1 MSGHSKWTNI
11 QHRKSHQD
19 FIKSKKFSKIIKEI
33 YMAVRE
39 SGSNNN
45 SFRLKKAI
53 INAKSL
59 NIPKITIEKT
69 IQKALKNNKN
79 NYKNLNLEGQI
90 QGISL
95 IIECMTDNSIKT
107 TSNIK
112 FFFHKN
118 GGRLFH
124 NGTLTHLFNRIGI
137 FSIKKKDIPFS
148 MDDFELISI
157 DFGAKEIRKD
167 EKKMYIYTDFKYFGL
182 MKNNYEKLKIFHK
195 SIIQQIAKHPKYI
208 SKENGKKIS
217 NFIEKLKE
225 NENIKNIYSNMV
237 IK

>member
-39 SGSNNN
+39 LGSNNN

-69 IQKALKNNKN
+69 IQKASKNNKN

-107 TSNIK
+107 TSNVKI
-112 FFFHKN
+112 FFNKN

-137 FSIKKKDIPFS
+137 FSIKKKDIPCS
-148 MDDFELISI
+148 MDNFELISI

-182 MKNNYEKLKIFHK
+182 MKNNYEKLKIVHK
-195 SIIQQIAKHPKYI
+195 SIIQRIAKHPKFI

-217 NFIEKLKE
+217 NFIEKLKK